1 MSNFKHKNTDLN
13 LITDQGDLDLIQRYT
28 ENWNNA
34 NAAGDEAGKR
44 AAHDA
49 AEMIRAKYRYSGGA
63 NGNDYIKLPGETQ
76 KNGGYSAPKAD
87 TSWLDK
93 LNLNGDSYNYDAS
106 GKISSALDAL
116 LNRGKFSYDAASD
129 PLYQQYRK
137 QYTRE
142 ADRSAEDVL
151 GKAAVMTGGM
161 PSTAAVTASQQASD
175 YQMSQMTDK
184 IPELQ
189 QLAYGMYMD
198 KLNADRA
205 DLNTL
210 IGLEDNNY
218 NRWLADRNYRYQLG
232 RDLVS
237 DQQYA
242 DQLAYQREQDRLNY
256 DYQKERDAIEDARY
270 DTEWQYKLQQA
281 AQSAA
286 SKSSGSSGS
295 SRRTSGSGTGG
306 TMDYEGLFAAAR
318 ASGNPK
324 SWLAQ
329 KANYQKYGFTS
340 SSGLYSDYENW
351 LEGQDGG
358 NDGGGLSSSAS
369 RILSSLEKMKTQTGS
384 NTGIANT
391 IAVYADQGKLTDAE
405 ARYLFSH
412 FGYDPDEW
420 LE

>member
-76 KNGGYSAPKAD
+76 KSGGYSAPKAD

-116 LNRGKFSYDAASD
+116 LNREKFSYDAASD

-242 DQLAYQREQDRLNY
+242 DQLAYQREQDRINY

-270 DTEWQYKLQQA
+270 DTEWQYKLQKA

-286 SKSSGSSGS
+286 Q
-295 SRRTSGSGTGG
+295 SGTRRSGNV
-306 TMDYEGLFAAAR
+306 TTPPSEADYEGLFEAAYQ
-318 ASGNPK
+318 SGYPK
-324 SWLAQ
+324 SYI
-329 KANYQKYGFTS
+329 ANNYKRFGFTS
-340 SSGLYSDYENW
+340 SSGAYDGYEDW
-351 LEGQDGG
+351 LDKRQNGG
-358 NDGGGLSSSAS
+358 ETEYNPAYF
-369 RILSSLEKMKTQTGS
+369 RAAMSSL
-384 NTGIANT
+384 NTLLA
-391 IAVYADQGKLTDAE
+391 QGKTDNAISGIQSFWDKLSE
-405 ARYLFSH
+405 AQKEQVRKLVASYGGSID
-412 FGYDPDEW
+412 G
-420 LE
+420 

>member
-1 MSNFKHKNTDLN
+1 MSDFQHKNTDKT
-13 LITDQGDLDLIQRYT
+13 LITDESDLDFIRKYT
-28 ENWNNA
+28 EA
-34 NAAGDEAGKR
+34 YDKAYAEGDKAGQQ

-49 AEMIRAKYRYSGGA
+49 AEKIRAKYQYSGGA
-63 NGNDYIKLPGETQ
+63 DGSDYIKL
-76 KNGGYSAPKAD
+76 GGGQQLSAPKAD

-93 LNLNGDSYNYDAS
+93 LGESSYQYDAD
-106 GKISSALDAL
+106 GKISAALDAM
-116 LNRGKFSYDAASD
+116 LNRKPFSYDAVSD

-142 ADRSAEDVL
+142 ADRSAEDAL

-161 PSTAAVTASQQASD
+161 PSTAAVAASQQASD

-198 KLNADRA
+198 GINLDRQN
-205 DLNTL
+205 LNTL

-218 NRWLADRNYRYQLG
+218 SRWLSNRDYLYQLA
-232 RDLVS
+232 RDQVG

-242 DQLAYQREQDRLNY
+242 DSLAYQKEQDKLKY
-256 DYQKERDAIEDARY
+256 DYQKERDSIEDARY
-270 DTEWQYKLQQA
+270 DAEWQYKLQQA
-281 AQSAA
+281 AAQAA
-286 SKSSGSSGS
+286 AQ
-295 SRRTSGSGTGG
+295 SGTRRSGNV
-306 TMDYEGLFAAAR
+306 TPTPSEADYEGLFEAAYQ
-318 ASGNPK
+318 SGYPK
-324 SWLAQ
+324 SYI
-329 KANYQKYGFTS
+329 ANNYKKFGFTS
-340 SSGLYSDYENW
+340 SSGVYDGYEDW
-351 LEGQDGG
+351 LDKRENGIDESE
-358 NDGGGLSSSAS
+358 LSSSAQ
-369 RILSSLEKMKTQTGS
+369 RIMSSLEKMRGQRTKEGETP
-384 NTGIANT
+384 IANT

>member
-1 MSNFKHKNTDLN
+1 MADNFKHKNTDLT
-13 LITDQGDLDLIQRYT
+13 LINDSGDLALIRQYT
-28 ENWNNA
+28 EAYNKA
-34 NAAGDEAGKR
+34 YAEGDKAGQQ

-49 AEMIRAKYRYSGGA
+49 AEKIRAKYDYSGGVD
-63 NGNDYIKLPGETQ
+63 GSEYIKLGTGASP
-76 KNGGYSAPKAD
+76 AKAD

-93 LNLNGDSYNYDAS
+93 LGDSNYNYDQS
-106 GKISSALDAL
+106 GQISAKLDAL
-116 LNRGKFSYDAASD
+116 LNRTPFSYDAAND

-151 GKAAVMTGGM
+151 GKTAVMTGGM
-161 PSTAAVTASQQASD
+161 PSTAAVAASQQASD

-189 QLAYGMYMD
+189 QLAYSMYQD
-198 KLNADRA
+198 KLSGDRA

-218 NRWLADRNYRYQLG
+218 NRWLADRNYLYQLA
-232 RDLVS
+232 RDQVG
-237 DQQYA
+237 DQQTA
-242 DQLAYQREQDRLNY
+242 DALEYQKQQDKLNY

-270 DTEWQYKLQQA
+270 DAEWQYKLQQA
-281 AQSAA
+281 AQEA
-286 SKSSGSSGS
+286 SKSSGGS
-295 SRRTSGSGTGG
+295 SRRVSGSGAGGSSGG
-306 TMDYEGLFAAAR
+306 TMDYEGLFAAAQ

-351 LEGQDGG
+351 LEGQNGG
-358 NDGGGLSSSAS
+358 SSGGGYNSSYFNAAM
-369 RILSSLEKMKTQTGS
+369 SSLRAMLAQGRTDYAVGGIDSFWDKLSDEQKARVQKMLNEYG
-384 NTGIANT
+384 
-391 IAVYADQGKLTDAE
+391 LTYTE
-405 ARYLFSH
+405 
-412 FGYDPDEW
+412 G
-420 LE
+420 

>member
-1 MSNFKHKNTDLN
+1 MADFKHKNTDLS
-13 LITDQGDLDLIQRYT
+13 LITDQNDLDLIRQYT
-28 ENWNNA
+28 ENYDRA
-34 NAAGDEAGKR
+34 YAAGDKAGQQ

-49 AEMIRAKYRYSGGA
+49 AEKIRSKYQYSGGVD
-63 NGNDYIKLPGETQ
+63 GSDYIKLGSGETLRQ
-76 KNGGYSAPKAD
+76 PSAPKAD

-93 LNLNGDSYNYDAS
+93 LGESSYNYDAD
-106 GKISSALDAL
+106 GKISAALDAM
-116 LNRGKFSYDAASD
+116 LNRKPFSYDAASD

-198 KLNADRA
+198 GINLDRQN
-205 DLNTL
+205 LNTL

-218 NRWLADRNYRYQLG
+218 SRWLSNRDYLYQLA
-232 RDLVS
+232 RDQVG

-242 DQLAYQREQDRLNY
+242 DILAYQKEQDKLNY

-270 DTEWQYKLQQA
+270 DAEWQYKLQQA
-281 AQSAA
+281 ALQAA
-286 SKSSGSSGS
+286 QKASG
-295 SRRTSGSGTGG
+295 GSGGRRSGGSRGYSGG
-306 TMDYEGLFAAAR
+306 TMDYEGLFAAAQ

-329 KANYQKYGFTS
+329 KANYQKFGFTS
-340 SSGLYSDYENW
+340 SSGLYSDYETW
-351 LEGQDGG
+351 LENGG
-358 NDGGGLSSSAS
+358 VSNSSKTMAQGPFIALLSGFNTSLKNGEGE
-369 RILSSLEKMKTQTGS
+369 RILSTLDKTWPMMTSEQK
-384 NTGIANT
+384 AEM
-391 IAVYADQGKLTDAE
+391 QKLLKQ
-405 ARYLFSH
+405 Y
-412 FGYDPDEW
+412 GYSYE
-420 LE
+420 EG